1 MARMIATEN
10 VKQKKSVTFLHTHTN
25 HELGIE
31 ECKHLP
37 LPQSVRRDIQQQFAT
52 GITIERIIDSK
63 RVSTCIYICISTGN
77 TPDVTLG
84 VGI

>member
-1 MARMIATEN
+1 MHVHYI
-10 VKQKKSVTFLHTHTN
+10 STHTN

-31 ECKHLP
+31 ECP

-63 RVSTCIYICISTGN
+63 RVSTYFN
-77 TPDVTLG
+77 
-84 VGI
+84 

>member
-10 VKQKKSVTFLHTHTN
+10 VKQKNVHVRYISTHTN

-63 RVSTCIYICISTGN
+63 RVFTCTY
-77 TPDVTLG
+77 VF
-84 VGI
+84 